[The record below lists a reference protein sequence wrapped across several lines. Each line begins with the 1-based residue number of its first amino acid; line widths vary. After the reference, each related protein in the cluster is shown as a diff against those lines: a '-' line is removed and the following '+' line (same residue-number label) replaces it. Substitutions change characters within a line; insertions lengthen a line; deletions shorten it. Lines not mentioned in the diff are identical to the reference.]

1 MPQIPPF
8 QFWVS
13 TWTSPICFQT
23 TLSLMFWEKSHSI
36 PSNYKPLSGISNN
49 LISAWTKRNLRPFF
63 KNPYHHLSV
72 THSCTEVPSLTWYF
86 LCHICLGTISKPCCL
101 CSLPRCNQLCF
112 VSFNFLLLFFI
123 AHTYCQSKTLMAE
136 TTVFPITLTSSCL
149 NFTASPP
156 DLYINSNSCLC
167 MKNPLVE
174 IPELFQFPVAV
185 IIRSI
190 YQILR
195 SKGSIYSILCSKK
208 FVNTTTEIR
217 LANIKKVPRVIQV
230 FFLCLSKIL

>member
-1 MPQIPPF
+1 M
-8 QFWVS
+8 
-13 TWTSPICFQT
+13 
-23 TLSLMFWEKSHSI
+23 
-36 PSNYKPLSGISNN
+36 SGISNN
-49 LISAWTKRNLRPFF
+49 LISAWTKQNLRPFF

-167 MKNPLVE
+167 MKSPLVE

-195 SKGSIYSILCSKK
+195 SKGSIYSILCGKK

>member
-1 MPQIPPF
+1 MNLANLLSNHS
-8 QFWVS
+8 QFDVLRKKS
-13 TWTSPICFQT
+13 FNSIQLHTIVRHLKQFNFCLDKTKPT
-23 TLSLMFWEKSHSI
+23 TFLQKSLSSSLCHSFLYRSAIFDMVLSLS
-36 PSNYKPLSGISNN
+36 
-49 LISAWTKRNLRPFF
+49 
-63 KNPYHHLSV
+63 HLS
-72 THSCTEVPSLTWYF
+72 WYYF
-86 LCHICLGTISKPCCL
+86 KT
-101 CSLPRCNQLCF
+101 
-112 VSFNFLLLFFI
+112 LLLVFSSSLQSALFCFFQLLVI
-123 AHTYCQSKTLMAE
+123 IFRSTHLLSIQHNDAE

-167 MKNPLVE
+167 MKSPLVE